1 MATPM
6 QFDVLREHYSDT
18 MAMFSRLTIKY
29 NIPEEDYKKDRDQ
42 YSAIWLK
49 DVRSP
54 KLEEIDYKRVLSE
67 LQAISKPWSDFCD
80 KLYQERENAPVFL
93 DDIELEVPTFIKF

>member
-6 QFDVLREHYSDT
+6 QYDVLREHYSDT
-18 MAMFSRLTIKY
+18 MAMFSRLTNKY

-49 DVRSP
+49 DVRY
-54 KLEEIDYKRVLSE
+54 LELEQIDYDKVLLQ
-67 LQAISKPWSDFCD
+67 LQAISKPWSDFCE
-80 KLYQERENAPVFL
+80 KLYQERKRSYIFR
-93 DDIELEVPTFIKF
+93 